1 MQPFFWFLAWLALF
15 MSWYTPVVPV
25 ESAQAP
31 AAVETTVQTTVE
43 APMDEPFG
51 LDYGAAAVLD
61 DGELTIMF
69 DSVVEDSRCP
79 TDVMCAW
86 SGQAIVRLRVEAAGE
101 AAQTVE
107 LGGFTDYEGVLR
119 PQRPE
124 LETVPSATVGGYK
137 IELLAV
143 TPYPAHNATPPA
155 PEEYQVQ
162 LQVSAGE

>member
-15 MSWYTPVVPV
+15 AGWYAPSVPV
-25 ESAQAP
+25 ESVQAQA
-31 AAVETTVQTTVE
+31 VSDVGL
-43 APMDEPFG
+43 DEPFVLG
-51 LDYGAAAVLD
+51 YGSSAAV
-61 DGELTIMF
+61 DGGKLTVTF
-69 DSVVEDSRCP
+69 EKVVEDSRCP
-79 TDVMCAW
+79 ADVMCAW
-86 SGQAIVRLRVEAAGE
+86 SGQAVVGLRVEAAGE

-107 LGGFTDYEGVLR
+107 LGGFTDYDGILR

-124 LETVPSATVGGYK
+124 LETTPSATVGGYT

-162 LQVSAGE
+162 LQVSAD